1 MEQEVRVYVEGH
13 VRTPLFFELTRN
25 KHTKATDSR
34 VFTVTACFSSPP
46 LHLHAQAWRILL
58 EVCRGKELLPR
69 HVKAY
74 AARQVRRFSRCIP
87 PDLRSVLQEGADAG
101 AGSSSSSSSGSP
113 SPKRNRCVSPPP
125 GLSAASLARR
135 APVIPTITGAAT
147 SASQFIRPAA
157 SPVEAGPP
165 LPAAA
170 PPPPTRRPP
179 PPPTRRPPPPP
190 AQAAEAPAPRLAMT
204 NND

>member
-1 MEQEVRVYVEGH
+1 MYVEGH
-13 VRTPLFFELTRN
+13 VRTPLFFELARH

-125 GLSAASLARR
+125 GLGAASLARR
-135 APVIPTITGAAT
+135 APPHPYNHRGGHLRV
-147 SASQFIRPAA
+147 SVHQASRVACGGGPAP
-157 SPVEAGPP
+157 SGGR
-165 LPAAA
+165 AAA
-170 PPPPTRRPP
+170 PN
-179 PPPTRRPPPPP
+179 
-190 AQAAEAPAPRLAMT
+190 QAAAAAPNQAAAAAPRAGG
-204 NND
+204 